1 MKKQAEG
8 LATEYNRL
16 ADQLNVSAFVFVL
29 KPDLPKKKNFFFLIV
44 LIFLGCRGQEQW
56 SQQQGVQQ
64 EGQVGGHSK
73 RK

>member
-29 KPDLPKKKNFFFLIV
+29 KPDLPKKKIFFF
-44 LIFLGCRGQEQW
+44 
-56 SQQQGVQQ
+56 
-64 EGQVGGHSK
+64 
-73 RK
+73 

>member
-29 KPDLPKKKNFFFLIV
+29 KPDLPKKKKKFFFFDCFNILR
-44 LIFLGCRGQEQW
+44 LPRPRAMEPAAR
-56 SQQQGVQQ
+56 SPARRT
-64 EGQVGGHSK
+64 S
-73 RK
+73 RRA